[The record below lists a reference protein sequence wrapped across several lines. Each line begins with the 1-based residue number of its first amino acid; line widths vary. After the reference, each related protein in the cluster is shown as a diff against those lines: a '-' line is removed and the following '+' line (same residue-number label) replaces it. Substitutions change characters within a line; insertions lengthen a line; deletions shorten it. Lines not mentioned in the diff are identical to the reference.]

1 MFLVF
6 CNVRV
11 VVLCW
16 NSLWVF
22 AVRRLKPSITVIAAD
37 CSRLTSVNQHHASN
51 ACRRPAWPH
60 SENRTLTGSDET
72 KPRCSDSLYA
82 PAWPSCV
89 CCLWWVSNQRIE
101 KHGSL
106 WMLRD
111 TIFVFMTRYLNNSF
125 LLPHNATCLEFIYFK
140 VFKMNYTKFTLR
152 CFKIFIGFSFNLNNL
167 LTYCGLF

>member
-1 MFLVF
+1 MFASWF
-6 CNVRV
+6 CVGTV
-11 VVLCW
+11 CECLLCGGW
-16 NSLWVF
+16 NHRSL
-22 AVRRLKPSITVIAAD
+22 LSLLIAQGWHPWISTTLQMPAAGQ
-37 CSRLTSVNQHHASN
+37 RGLIQRIERWQGAT
-51 ACRRPAWPH
+51 RP
-60 SENRTLTGSDET
+60 N
-72 KPRCSDSLYA
+72 PRCSNSLYA

-111 TIFVFMTRYLNNSF
+111 TIFVFMTRYLKNSF

-140 VFKMNYTKFTLR
+140 VFKINYTKFTVR